1 MKKRSPIPTCIW
13 CGSLLFIVV
22 GIVSL
27 ADIVI
32 SRREYYFPISVGAL
46 GLLIGPGLIR
56 LSKGCRGCGL
66 FLSLLAMLGIPVV
79 VLFYLF
85 GRLPMGFKVLGF
97 SVCEAPVVTFLPIA
111 GILYA
116 IIIWQYRVLSRV
128 DTRLLFDI

>member
-1 MKKRSPIPTCIW
+1 MKRHRAVPVSIW
-13 CGSLLFIVV
+13 CGALLFTLI

-32 SRREYYFPISVGAL
+32 SRREYYFPISVGVL

-56 LSKGCRGCGL
+56 RSKGCRGCGL
-66 FLSLLAMLGIPVV
+66 FLSMLAMLGIPVV

-85 GRLPMGFKVLGF
+85 GHLSIGFKVLGY
-97 SVCEAPVVTFLPIA
+97 SLCEASAVTFLPIA

-116 IIIWQYRVLSRV
+116 IIIWQYQLLSRV
-128 DTRLLFDI
+128 DTRLFFDK